1 MKKLPVFI
9 AVIILLAVAAGCG
22 SEARND
28 LKRAEAVM
36 ESRPDSALLILDS
49 IDSGSLNRSSDR
61 ALYALL
67 QTQARIKTYEPLT
80 DDSLIS
86 GAVSYFTDHGPDSN
100 LMKALFYQAE
110 IRKNDLQYSKAII
123 PAMRSRELAIK
134 IRNPYWHA
142 KASELISDIYNATY
156 CDEEALKFNM
166 EAIVQYKKAYKINNA
181 RYSICDRAVDLRN
194 MGAHEM
200 SLKILDSLHNAVS
213 KDGIDSS
220 LGDYIRMQKFA
231 IYYKINDFQ
240 KAVQILD
247 DCDHAG
253 KSPLDYTDMEQTM
266 KYISK
271 IRTGRFHNIPALID
285 SIETKA
291 ITCSDKGAR
300 YTLLAEC
307 YSEVHD
313 LPKARL
319 YYDSMMSWQN
329 NRVNEI
335 LKQSVISSQRNY
347 YKLEA
352 KKERKHKDALI
363 RLLLIS
369 GCITFL
375 IIIIGIMH
383 FRHKIQVK
391 ALELDEKIKD
401 IVILSEKINDRTQKV
416 NQLNSEIIRK
426 ENDIERLRDIVKNTE
441 TSRPSNLLEKNNELK
456 VHIESLF
463 KDQWQLLNRL
473 CSQYV
478 KEEFNDEIKKE
489 ALLKEIN
496 REIIDLKNPE
506 RLLEIRR
513 CVNLYMNGILVDLEN
528 QCGFLKQDDISF
540 IALLYAGFS
549 PKTICLITGIKYKY
563 FYNKRSR
570 LIERIRKSNA
580 ESKAVF
586 ISKIPMN
593 YSR

>member
-1 MKKLPVFI
+1 M
-9 AVIILLAVAAGCG
+9 
-22 SEARND
+22 
-28 LKRAEAVM
+28 
-36 ESRPDSALLILDS
+36 
-49 IDSGSLNRSSDR
+49 
-61 ALYALL
+61 
-67 QTQARIKTYEPLT
+67 
-80 DDSLIS
+80 
-86 GAVSYFTDHGPDSN
+86 
-100 LMKALFYQAE
+100 
-110 IRKNDLQYSKAII
+110 
-123 PAMRSRELAIK
+123 
-134 IRNPYWHA
+134 
-142 KASELISDIYNATY
+142 
-156 CDEEALKFNM
+156 
-166 EAIVQYKKAYKINNA
+166 
-181 RYSICDRAVDLRN
+181 
-194 MGAHEM
+194 
-200 SLKILDSLHNAVS
+200 
-213 KDGIDSS
+213 
-220 LGDYIRMQKFA
+220 
-231 IYYKINDFQ
+231 
-240 KAVQILD
+240 
-247 DCDHAG
+247 
-253 KSPLDYTDMEQTM
+253 
-266 KYISK
+266 
-271 IRTGRFHNIPALID
+271 
-285 SIETKA
+285 
-291 ITCSDKGAR
+291 
-300 YTLLAEC
+300 
-307 YSEVHD
+307 
-313 LPKARL
+313 PKARF

-401 IVILSEKINDRTQKV
+401 IVILSEEINDRTQKV

-496 REIIDLKNPE
+496 REIIDLKNPD

>member
-1 MKKLPVFI
+1 MKKLPVVISIIIFLVV
-9 AVIILLAVAAGCG
+9 AVGCDSRG
-22 SEARND
+22 RLRLN
-28 LKRAEAVM
+28 RAEAIM
-36 ESRPDSALLILDS
+36 ESSPDSALHILDS

-67 QTQARIKTYEPLT
+67 STQARIKTYEPLT

-86 GAVSYFTDHGPDSN
+86 GAVSYFTDRGPDSN

-110 IRKNDLQYSKAII
+110 IRNNDLQYAKAII

-134 IRNPYWHA
+134 HRNLYWHA

-156 CDEEALKFNM
+156 CDEDALKFNM
-166 EAIVQYKKAYKINNA
+166 EAIVQYEKASKMENA
-181 RYSICDRAVDLRN
+181 LYSICDRAVDLRN
-194 MGAHEM
+194 MGLHEE
-200 SLKILDSLHNAVS
+200 SLRLLDSLLNAIS
-213 KDGIDSS
+213 KGDIDSS
-220 LGDYIRMQKFA
+220 LVDYIRMQEFA

-247 DCDHAG
+247 DCYRDG
-253 KSPLDYTDMEQTM
+253 KSPQDYTEMEQTM
-266 KYISK
+266 GCISN

-285 SIETKA
+285 SIETNA
-291 ITCSDKGAR
+291 IAFSDKGAK

-307 YSEVHD
+307 YSQVHD
-313 LPKARL
+313 LPKL
-319 YYDSMMSWQN
+319 SIYYDSMMSWQN
-329 NRVNEI
+329 GRVNEI

-352 KKERKHKDALI
+352 EKERKHNYDLI
-363 RLLLIS
+363 RLLLIV
-369 GCITFL
+369 GCITL
-375 IIIIGIMH
+375 LVIVIGIMH

-391 ALELDEKIKD
+391 ALELDERIRD
-401 IVILSEKINDRTQKV
+401 IVILSEKINDGTQKV
-416 NQLNSEIIRK
+416 NQLNSEINQK
-426 ENDIERLRDIVKNTE
+426 NNDIERLKDIVNNTE
-441 TSRPSNLLEKNNELK
+441 TSPANNLLEKNNELK
-456 VHIESLF
+456 VRIESLF

-489 ALLKEIN
+489 VLLKEIT
-496 REIIDLKNPE
+496 REIIDLKNPD
-506 RLLEIRR
+506 RLLEIKR

-528 QCGFLKQDDISF
+528 QCSFLKQDDISF

-549 PKTICLITGIKYKY
+549 PKTICLITGIKSKY

-580 ESKAVF
+580 ENRELF
-586 ISKIPMN
+586 ISKIPLN
-593 YSR
+593 YAR